1 VKRTIKIA
9 GARTHNLKGVSCQFP
24 ARKLSVVTGVSGSGK
39 SSLVFDTL
47 YAEGQRRYVQSL
59 STYARLF
66 LEQMERPDVDSI
78 SDIPPAIALEQ
89 KNAIKNARS
98 TVGTITEIHDYL
110 RLLMTNAG
118 VAACPDC
125 GAAVTA
131 QTVESAAADLESR
144 DDEPRAVF
152 HAVVRLHGAD
162 PAEAL
167 AVLSKQGFSRAMVD
181 GEVLT
186 LDEARTGLTQAEEIA
201 VVVDRLRL
209 SSERG
214 SRIREAVERGFEIGN
229 GRVCVSIEGEKQP
242 RVYDR
247 RPLCPGCGREVS
259 PPTPHLFSFN
269 SSLGACTGCEGFG
282 RVVDI
287 DVDKV
292 IPNRKLSL
300 RDGAVAPWST
310 PAYEEYQRDFL
321 QAAERLGY
329 SIELPYSQLS
339 EDARQW
345 VLEGDRENP
354 GIRGFFEWLESRR
367 YKTHVRILL
376 ARYRSYRTCTTC
388 KGARLKPEALAVRI
402 GRRNIADFCAMSIAD
417 LNQALTRLK
426 LDAGARA
433 RTQSVMS
440 ELRAR
445 LDYLGEV
452 GLGYLTLDRQARTLS
467 GGEAQRIHLAA
478 ALGSSLTET
487 LYALDEPTVGLHPR
501 DSARLLKVLRKLT
514 RAGNTVVLVEH
525 DPTLITGA
533 DHVIDLG
540 PGGGTRG
547 GEILFEGKAA
557 DLPAQDTSTGR
568 LLLIRAL
575 HRQKKRKLKQSARS
589 ITIHGAA
596 ENNLDIERVEI
607 PLGRLVCVTGVSGSG
622 KSTLVEQV
630 LYENYLKAQ
639 GSGGQE
645 AGRCDSIEGFDSIN
659 DMIMMTQAPIGR
671 SQRSNPATYIK
682 CYDEIRKLFAATAGA
697 KRAAVTAAAF
707 SFNTVGGRCERCQGT
722 GTVTI
727 EMHFMADI
735 DVACDECGGKRFKRK
750 ILDIRY
756 RDRTINDVL
765 EMTVNQAREFFHDR
779 APLRARLDCLASVG
793 LDYLTL
799 GQSTATLSG
808 GEAQRLK
815 LAAFL
820 GEQSSDRG
828 TLFILD
834 DPTTGLPLQDVH
846 TLIAVLD
853 GLVERGHSVVVVEH
867 HTDFISHAD
876 HIIDLGPEGGDGGG
890 KIVVQGSPID
900 VAECDASYTGRELRE
915 LLGIESENP
924 SPS

>member
-1 VKRTIKIA
+1 
-9 GARTHNLKGVSCQFP
+9 
-24 ARKLSVVTGVSGSGK
+24 
-39 SSLVFDTL
+39 
-47 YAEGQRRYVQSL
+47 
-59 STYARLF
+59 
-66 LEQMERPDVDSI
+66 
-78 SDIPPAIALEQ
+78 
-89 KNAIKNARS
+89 
-98 TVGTITEIHDYL
+98 
-110 RLLMTNAG
+110 
-118 VAACPDC
+118 
-125 GAAVTA
+125 
-131 QTVESAAADLESR
+131 
-144 DDEPRAVF
+144 
-152 HAVVRLHGAD
+152 
-162 PAEAL
+162 
-167 AVLSKQGFSRAMVD
+167 
-181 GEVLT
+181 
-186 LDEARTGLTQAEEIA
+186 
-201 VVVDRLRL
+201 
-209 SSERG
+209 
-214 SRIREAVERGFEIGN
+214 
-229 GRVCVSIEGEKQP
+229 
-242 RVYDR
+242 
-247 RPLCPGCGREVS
+247 
-259 PPTPHLFSFN
+259 
-269 SSLGACTGCEGFG
+269 
-282 RVVDI
+282 
-287 DVDKV
+287 
-292 IPNRKLSL
+292 
-300 RDGAVAPWST
+300 
-310 PAYEEYQRDFL
+310 
-321 QAAERLGY
+321 
-329 SIELPYSQLS
+329 
-339 EDARQW
+339 
-345 VLEGDRENP
+345 
-354 GIRGFFEWLESRR
+354 
-367 YKTHVRILL
+367 
-376 ARYRSYRTCTTC
+376 
-388 KGARLKPEALAVRI
+388 
-402 GRRNIADFCAMSIAD
+402 MSIAD
-417 LNQALTRLK
+417 LNKALTRLK

-433 RTQSVMS
+433 RTQSVMG

-445 LDYLGEV
+445 LAYLVEV

-525 DPTLITGA
+525 DPTLIEGA

-547 GEILFEGKAA
+547 GEILFEGKPAE
-557 DLPAQDTSTGR
+557 LPAQDTSTGR

-589 ITIHGAA
+589 LTIHGAA

-639 GSGGQE
+639 GSGGQD
-645 AGRCDSIEGFDSIN
+645 AGRCERIDGFESIN

-750 ILDIRY
+750 ILDVRY
-756 RDRTINDVL
+756 RDRTINDIL
-765 EMTVNQAREFFHDR
+765 RMTVNQAREFFHDR
-779 APLRARLDCLASVG
+779 ALLRARLDCLASVG
-793 LDYLTL
+793 LGYLTL

-828 TLFILD
+828 SLFILD
-834 DPTTGLPLQDVH
+834 EPTTGLHLQDVH

-890 KIVVQGSPID
+890 SIVVQGSPVD
-900 VAECDASYTGRELRE
+900 VAECDASHTGRELRE
-915 LLGIESENP
+915 LLGIDSENTAP
-924 SPS
+924 A